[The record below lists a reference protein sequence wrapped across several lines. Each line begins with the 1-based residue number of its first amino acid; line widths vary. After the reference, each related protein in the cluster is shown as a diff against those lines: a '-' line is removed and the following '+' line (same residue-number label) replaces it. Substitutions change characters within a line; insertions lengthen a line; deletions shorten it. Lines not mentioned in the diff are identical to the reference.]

1 MSAST
6 RKGIVLGLLVGAIA
20 LGWFAKPWERR
31 VRSGVSPALT
41 SGLATEAGDSTGGGT
56 KDTGTTV
63 VGASPVI
70 FATTWP
76 RDPFW
81 RGQSDADL
89 AEAID
94 APAETVES
102 LLELQGI
109 MMVGG
114 ERACVVNAQL
124 VRVGDMVDG
133 WTVVGIGE
141 VDAQLT
147 RAGQT
152 LRLRLP

>member
-6 RKGIVLGLLVGAIA
+6 RKGIVFGLLVGAVA

-31 VRSGVSPALT
+31 VRSGVSPAVT
-41 SGLATEAGDSTGGGT
+41 SGLATETVDSAGRIG
-56 KDTGTTV
+56 DTGTAV
-63 VGASPVI
+63 VGVPPVI

-102 LLELQGI
+102 VLELQGI

-124 VRVGDMVDG
+124 VRLGDMVDG

-147 RAGQT
+147 RTGQT